1 MKYKFNPTKLIGGI
15 LFLIAWIHGD
25 VSGLLAWAILF
36 LFIDFEINWT
46 RRY

>member
-1 MKYKFNPTKLIGGI
+1 MKYKFNPTKLIGAI
-15 LFLIAWIHGD
+15 LFIIAWIRGD